1 MGNSESVYLRG
12 RDMTSEP
19 IPEGSADQPTPP
31 ADADSTASA
40 EAAAVAADAATPVET
55 PPAEP
60 TPPAELSAIEA
71 APAEPAPAPVPPA
84 APTPSLYVVEQKT
97 GRGLFV
103 RALWYLFIGWWLTAI
118 VVVIAWIA
126 ALTIIGLPLSFYLV
140 NHIPTALTLRPHI
153 ERYEVIQ
160 GADGVAYSRQIRV
173 RQSNVLVRIAY
184 FVLIGWWLSAIWTVV
199 AYAFSL
205 TVIGLPIGLAM
216 FNRLPFLF
224 SLHRGYA

>member
-1 MGNSESVYLRG
+1 
-12 RDMTSEP
+12 
-19 IPEGSADQPTPP
+19 
-31 ADADSTASA
+31 
-40 EAAAVAADAATPVET
+40 
-55 PPAEP
+55 
-60 TPPAELSAIEA
+60 
-71 APAEPAPAPVPPA
+71 
-84 APTPSLYVVEQKT
+84 VEQKT

-118 VVVIAWIA
+118 VVVIAWIS
-126 ALTIIGLPLSFYLV
+126 ALTIILLPLSFYLV

-160 GADGVAYSRQIRV
+160 GADGVAYSRQIKV
-173 RQSNVLVRIAY
+173 RQSNALVRILY